1 MDQSENDSGN
11 KKSALIKSNEQ
22 RLAKP
27 STSLIDRGLDLSA
40 GLSINANPFENI
52 EEAFRLNSLPEM
64 VNLLEFSPSGEYLVS
79 VSKDKKIRLW
89 DTRSGNLHHVFEG
102 HKDKISCLD
111 ISQSQTY
118 MVSSDWSGQTIIWDL
133 VSKALRKRLFNPTKN
148 TIKINQPETIGLKIS
163 VDEKSI
169 TSINIF
175 DRILLHSFPVFELRL
190 ENVGFFES
198 VVNTPCFSIDGR
210 NVLSVG
216 LGGRLFFWDIST
228 NSKRIVSP
236 MDGFL
241 AEPIISLS
249 ADGKHALFIWS
260 EEPVID
266 LISTSSQ
273 ESLFRVH
280 LYSQD
285 HLYEQPSSKPQS
297 KNVGYYQYARG
308 DLGSLVALTTE
319 EPKSQ
324 NTKHFS
330 DFKLNSL
337 NISSD
342 AKLCVAGSSFE
353 DLVLISFGGDLKA
366 FVYHVFN
373 TSVINTA
380 FSSKKRLIAAN
391 SVNNEV
397 IVWSF

>member
-64 VNLLEFSPSGEYLVS
+64 VTLLEFSPSGEYLVS

-236 MDGFL
+236 MVGFL